1 MSVIP
6 TIKDVAREAGV
17 SYATV
22 SRALNDHPEVSDE
35 TKKRIM
41 KIALEMGYQPN
52 AIAQGLVKKETKTVG
67 LIIPDITNPFFPEV
81 ARGIEDAAVEA
92 GYTIF
97 LCNTN
102 WNAQREERYFDV
114 LIQKQVDGLII
125 GPSSEEVSHLGKVLA
140 SGIKTVF
147 ISRAIN
153 HTNGTSIIIDNIL
166 GAKQAVEYLIQRG
179 HQRIAFI
186 GGQEDISTNRERLQG
201 YTQALNNNGLALDES
216 LIKTGSFKRDSGY
229 FIMNQILKSDDCNRP
244 TAVFAANDLLALG
257 VIQAV
262 KENGLSIPEDVAV
275 VGFDDIEFASL
286 PEIQLTTVS
295 QPKYD
300 MGKLAFS
307 TLMELI
313 RGGGYSSGRKI
324 LLDPVLVIR
333 QTS

>member
-6 TIKDVAREAGV
+6 TIKDLAREAGV

-262 KENGLSIPEDVAV
+262 KENGLSIPGDVAV

-333 QTS
+333 HTS

>member
-1 MSVIP
+1 MTIIP

-22 SRALNDHPEVSDE
+22 SRALNDHPEINEE
-35 TKKRIM
+35 TKKRIV
-41 KIALEMGYQPN
+41 KIAMKMGYRPN

-102 WNAQREERYFDV
+102 WNAKREERYLNV
-114 LIQKQVDGLII
+114 LLQKQVDGLII
-125 GPSSEEVSHLGKVLA
+125 APSSEEISHLRIPLN
-140 SGIKTVF
+140 SGIKTIF
-147 ISRAIN
+147 ISRVIN
-153 HTNGTSIIIDNIL
+153 HANSTCIIIDNIL
-166 GAKQAVEYLIQRG
+166 GAKQAVEYLIGRG
-179 HQRIAFI
+179 HRRIAFI

-201 YTQALNNNGLALDES
+201 YTQALSANGLEFDES
-216 LIKTGSFKRDSGY
+216 LVKTGSFKRDSGY
-229 FIMNQILKSDDCNRP
+229 FIMNQLLNTQESNRP

-257 VIQAV
+257 ALQAV
-262 KENGLSIPEDVAV
+262 RENGLGIPSDIAV

-286 PEIQLTTVS
+286 PEIQLTTVA

-300 MGKLAFS
+300 MGKLAFT
-307 TLMELI
+307 TLTELMG
-313 RGGGYSSGRKI
+313 GGGYSSGRKI
-324 LLDPVLVIR
+324 LLDPVLVVR
-333 QTS
+333 KTS